1 MISLAASL
9 STSKK
14 GYGREDGYTIHALLL
29 VQCFC
34 VLHQVLRTSIRI
46 TAARHTIRS
55 RGQGHSAGDA
65 EHEKAE
71 ASCRHSTPSSL
82 THGDK
87 GGNQSNRHA
96 CGWAWWLDSYNLC
109 IGRKRG
115 RERNVYSCVYAYV
128 CMYV

>member
-71 ASCRHSTPSSL
+71 
-82 THGDK
+82 D
-87 GGNQSNRHA
+87 
-96 CGWAWWLDSYNLC
+96 
-109 IGRKRG
+109 GRKQTQISINPGAKVIVRAMQSM
-115 RERNVYSCVYAYV
+115 RKQKQAVDTAHPLP
-128 CMYV
+128 